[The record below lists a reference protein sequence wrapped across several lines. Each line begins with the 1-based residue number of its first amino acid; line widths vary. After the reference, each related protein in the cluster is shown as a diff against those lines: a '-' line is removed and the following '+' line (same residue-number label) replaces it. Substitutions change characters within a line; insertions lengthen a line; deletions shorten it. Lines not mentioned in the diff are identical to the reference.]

1 MEKKIKN
8 IIVSTDP
15 ETHKQKNVIIPKGC
29 IPVEMKAEE
38 LTRFMEEII
47 VGSIFADRKDILQIF
62 PQEIG
67 SMAGVW
73 RYVYPIKQ
81 GVVVVIVDEEK
92 WNRYLIAAKEEEKKK
107 EQELLFTKDISI
119 RRKKLNGAK
128 FYCNLAKGKLS
139 RYLLDAY
146 NCAKKN
152 GNTGKMGSQCVNI
165 DMLIQIVEKYNVDV
179 DSLMNTPSNARSN
192 REYENEIVGYI
203 EVNDTERGILL
214 QNSIDI
220 LCKLVRNLPIKK
232 DADYLIQEK
241 RYIEYIDTVKKI
253 KQDAFTLLVDNY
265 KETDDTNG
273 LLRLLSKKS
282 NTDYFSFATYNALID
297 YFQQKGDEDN
307 LIRIVQK
314 SCKKYP
320 EVYGR
325 LIKYYRLLG
334 NATKERLYIRKYI
347 TQCPDKESFFYS
359 RLVDLGERKANIVPP
374 ESHMDSKTIPVISLT
389 TIDSEYPCE
398 YIKGGGYY
406 AEGRRNE
413 AMYNYKQAVSIYEA
427 LIASDY
433 DSTSPFKR
441 LMIIYKRFKL
451 YDDEIRIINLALRKY
466 GNSHLKIVKEWNKRL
481 NAIKKNEQN
490 T

>member
-1 MEKKIKN
+1 MERNNEK

-29 IPVEMKAEE
+29 IPIEMKAEE
-38 LTRFMEEII
+38 MTKFMEGII
-47 VGSIFADRKDILQIF
+47 VGSIFADRINILQIF
-62 PQEIG
+62 PKEIK
-67 SMAGVW
+67 SMDGVW

-81 GVVVVIVDEEK
+81 GVVVVIVNEEK
-92 WNRYLIAAKEEEKKK
+92 WNSYLIAAKEEEKKK
-107 EQELLFTKDISI
+107 EQERLFTKDISI

-128 FYCNLAKGKLS
+128 YYCNLAMGKLS
-139 RYLLDAY
+139 RSLLDTYDYAR
-146 NCAKKN
+146 KN
-152 GNTGKMGSQCVNI
+152 GNTDKNGGQCVNI
-165 DMLIQIVEKYNVDV
+165 DILIQIVEKYNVEV
-179 DSLMNTPSNARSN
+179 DSLIKTPSNARSN
-192 REYENEIVGYI
+192 REYENEIVGYV
-203 EVNDTERGILL
+203 EVNDTERSILL

-220 LCKLVRNLPIKK
+220 LCELVKDLPIKK
-232 DADYLIQEK
+232 GADYLIQEK
-241 RYIEYIDTVKKI
+241 QYIEYIDTVKKI

-265 KETDDTNG
+265 KETEDTES

-282 NTDYFSFATYNALID
+282 NTDYFSFAAYNALID
-297 YFQQKGDEDN
+297 YFLQKGDEDN
-307 LIRIVQK
+307 LIKIVQK
-314 SCKKYP
+314 SCKRYP

-325 LIKYYRLLG
+325 LIKYFRLLG
-334 NATKERLYIRKYI
+334 NATKERLYIKKYI

-389 TIDSEYPCE
+389 TIDSVYPCE
-398 YIKGGGYY
+398 YIVGGGYY

-441 LMIIYKRFKL
+441 LMIIYRRFKL

-466 GNSHLKIVKEWNKRL
+466 GNSHLKIVEEWEKRL
-481 NAIKKNEQN
+481 DAIKETNKI
-490 T
+490 